1 MRFVLFYESTESFN
15 YFTDEIAKELA
26 KRGHDTF
33 ILDLLN
39 PSRASHSMEEL
50 MSFCEQKVDAIVCFN
65 RAGIHNDTFINLWD
79 MMDACTLHI
88 LMDHPLRLHPTMEN
102 HPRKYIQFCP
112 DEEHVA
118 YVKRYFPNV
127 EHVEFLAHAGT
138 LDDKPPIPYTDK
150 KYDIVFSATYYVPE
164 SRPLELETLFPKDSS
179 MYRLYMQIGED
190 LIANTEKS
198 LIRSVLDV
206 LNANNMPLSDNA
218 VKTIMRNMIPID
230 WMVRMYF
237 RGKAVQVLVDAGLD
251 VHVLGR
257 GWENHPCAGADNLH
271 ILCGRIALA
280 DTFDYMRD
288 ARINL
293 NVMPWFKE
301 GTHDRIFNTM
311 LRHSICLTDSSTWID
326 SHFEDGKDIVLY
338 DLRQLENLP
347 GIADYWLKHP
357 AEAQQLIENA
367 YDKTVANYTWA
378 NCVDSLME
386 SLERC
391 YGKGRQSK

>member
-26 KRGHDTF
+26 GRGHETF
-33 ILDLLN
+33 ILDLIN
-39 PSRASHSMEEL
+39 MTRPSHSMQEL
-50 MSFCEQKVDAIVCFN
+50 MTFCERKVDAIVCFN
-65 RAGIHNDTFINLWD
+65 RAGIHNDTFISLWD
-79 MMDACTLHI
+79 TMDACTLHI
-88 LMDHPLRLHPTMEN
+88 LMDHPLRLHPTMEK

-112 DEEHVA
+112 DEEHVT

-127 EHVEFLAHAGT
+127 EHIEFLAHAGT
-138 LDDKPPIPYTDK
+138 PDDKPPIPYADK
-150 KYDIVFSATYYVPE
+150 KFDIVFSATYYTPE
-164 SRPLELETLFPKDSS
+164 SMLPNLEELFPKDSS
-179 MYRLYMQIGED
+179 MYDIFMQIEKD

-198 LIRSVLDV
+198 LIQSVLDI
-206 LNANNMPLSDNA
+206 LDANNMPLSDNA
-218 VKTIMRNMIPID
+218 VKTIMRNMTPID
-230 WMVRMYF
+230 WMVRMHY
-237 RGKAVQVLVDAGLD
+237 RGKVVEALVDAGLD

-257 GWENHPCAGADNLH
+257 GWKNHPSAGAENLH
-271 ILCGRIALA
+271 ILSDRINLA

-326 SHFEDGKDIVLY
+326 SHYEDGKDIVLY
-338 DLRQLENLP
+338 DLRQLDKLP
-347 GIADYWLKHP
+347 EIADYWLRHP
-357 AEAQQLIENA
+357 DEAQTLITNA
-367 YDKTVANYTWA
+367 CGKTAQNYTWV
-378 NCVDSLME
+378 NCVDSILE

-391 YGKGRQSK
+391 YGIH

>member
-1 MRFVLFYESTESFN
+1 MRFILFYESTESFN
-15 YFTDEIAKELA
+15 YFTDEIEKELA
-26 KRGHDTF
+26 GRGHDTF

-39 PSRASHSMEEL
+39 LSRPSHSMQEL
-50 MSFCEQKVDAIVCFN
+50 MTFCERKVDAVICFN
-65 RAGIHNDTFINLWD
+65 RAGIHNDTFIDLWN

-88 LMDHPLRLHPTMEN
+88 LMDHPLRLHPTMEK

-127 EHVEFLAHAGT
+127 EHIEFLAHAGT
-138 LDDKPPIPYTDK
+138 FDDKPPIPYADR

-164 SRPLELETLFPKDSS
+164 SMLPQLEALFPKDSS
-179 MYRLYMQIGED
+179 MYDIFMQIEAD
-190 LIANTEKS
+190 LTAHTEKS
-198 LIRSVLDV
+198 LIQSVLDV
-206 LNANNMPLSDNA
+206 LAANDMPLSDNA
-218 VKTIMRNMIPID
+218 VRTIMRNMTPID
-230 WMVRMYF
+230 WMVRMYY
-237 RGKAVQVLVDAGLD
+237 RGNAVKALADAGLN

-257 GWENHPCAGADNLH
+257 GWENHPSADADNLH
-271 ILCGRIALA
+271 ILSDRIGLA
-280 DTFDYMRD
+280 QTFDYMRD

-326 SHFEDGKDIVLY
+326 SHFKDGRDIVLY
-338 DLRQLENLP
+338 DLKHLDKLP
-347 GIADYWLKHP
+347 QIAEYWLNHP
-357 AEAQQLIENA
+357 NEAQELIGNA
-367 YDKTVANYTWA
+367 YEKTAGNYTWV
-378 NCVDSLME
+378 NCVDSILE

-391 YGKGRQSK
+391 YGIK

>member
-15 YFTDEIAKELA
+15 YFTDEIAGELVR
-26 KRGHDTF
+26 RGHETF
-33 ILDLLN
+33 ILDLIN
-39 PSRASHSMEEL
+39 MARPSHSMQEL
-50 MSFCEQKVDAIVCFN
+50 MTFCEQKVDAIVCFN
-65 RAGIHNDTFINLWD
+65 RAGIHNDTFIGLWD
-79 MMDACTLHI
+79 TMDACTLHI
-88 LMDHPLRLHPTMEN
+88 LMDHPLRLHPTMEK

-127 EHVEFLAHAGT
+127 EHIEFLAHAGT
-138 LDDKPPIPYTDK
+138 PDDKPPIPYADK
-150 KYDIVFSATYYVPE
+150 KYDIVFSATYYTPE
-164 SRPLELETLFPKDSS
+164 SMLPDLEALFPKDSS
-179 MYRLYMQIGED
+179 MYDIFMQIEKD

-198 LIRSVLDV
+198 LIQSVLDT

-218 VKTIMRNMIPID
+218 VKTIMRNMTPID
-230 WMVRMYF
+230 WMVRMHY
-237 RGKAVQVLVDAGLD
+237 RGKAVEVLVDAGLD

-257 GWENHPCAGADNLH
+257 GWKNHPSAGADNLH
-271 ILCGRIALA
+271 ILSDRINLA

-326 SHFEDGKDIVLY
+326 SHYEDGKDIVLY
-338 DLRQLENLP
+338 DLRQLDKLP
-347 GIADYWLKHP
+347 EIADYWLHHP
-357 AEAQQLIENA
+357 DEAQTLINNA
-367 YDKTVANYTWA
+367 CEKSAQNYTWV
-378 NCVDSLME
+378 NCVDSILE

-391 YGKGRQSK
+391 YGIK

>member
-15 YFTDEIAKELA
+15 YFTDEIAGELA
-26 KRGHDTF
+26 RRGHETF
-33 ILDLLN
+33 ILDLIN
-39 PSRASHSMEEL
+39 MARPSHSMQEL
-50 MSFCEQKVDAIVCFN
+50 MTFCERKVDAIVCFN
-65 RAGIHNDTFINLWD
+65 RAGIHNDTFIGLWD
-79 MMDACTLHI
+79 TMDACTLHI
-88 LMDHPLRLHPTMEN
+88 LMDHPLRLHPTMEK

-127 EHVEFLAHAGT
+127 EHIEFLAHAGT
-138 LDDKPPIPYTDK
+138 PDDKPPIPYADK
-150 KYDIVFSATYYVPE
+150 KYDIVFSATYYTPE
-164 SRPLELETLFPKDSS
+164 SMLPDLEALFPKDSS
-179 MYRLYMQIGED
+179 MYDIFMQIEKD

-198 LIRSVLDV
+198 LIQSVLDT

-218 VKTIMRNMIPID
+218 VKTIMRNMTPID
-230 WMVRMYF
+230 WMVRMHY
-237 RGKAVQVLVDAGLD
+237 RGKAVEVLVDAGLD

-257 GWENHPCAGADNLH
+257 GWKNHPSAGADNLH
-271 ILCGRIALA
+271 ILSDRINLA

-326 SHFEDGKDIVLY
+326 SHYEDGKDIVLY
-338 DLRQLENLP
+338 DLRQLDKLP
-347 GIADYWLKHP
+347 EIADYWLHHP
-357 AEAQQLIENA
+357 DEAQTLINNA
-367 YDKTVANYTWA
+367 CEKSAQNYTWV
-378 NCVDSLME
+378 NCVDSILE

-391 YGKGRQSK
+391 YGIK